1 MCITNRRTFE
11 TPSTVTL
18 STAQQQRLDSLSES
32 RVVSLK
38 WNLQSGGD
46 QFLFV
51 RVQEVAPDTV
61 VYLPG
66 NNSPRHGLDTII
78 PASGGVSQIVLRPGG
93 SALLRA
99 TFMPPAEAI
108 TGNLD
113 YNNQHKMAYYKPP
126 TSSWGRYYA
135 TYYKDTALYNPD
147 IPDSLNPYRTTWT
160 FLRRSLPVDTT
171 GVIRWEPI
179 EYALPISA
187 GLTRIQNLHPA
198 LTLYPSG
205 NTVVASVV
213 WSCHSVTASDTLHR
227 EIVFR
232 NVFFEEGVANGSFGQ
247 LEHVDDYYKNNIF
260 NLGQSMAWT
269 AWGTPVIS
277 RLSDSGFAILYSDAT
292 LGIQAKIRKHPGTS
306 SWWWMPGVYSAAV
319 TVSDIYPYMMSEA
332 GRFPTVPS
340 FAHVG
345 NRDSTIGFAW
355 AQPTVSGRQTIL
367 YGRLAQGREPGNPA
381 VPMVVTS
388 TTTLRNVTFNE
399 PNGQHYFPCMD
410 QTQDPYS
417 RIQEVIVWEVPQSIN
432 KRLLTNQTSVQL
444 LNLRSIW
451 VEPTSLLGTPW
462 LWGTNTVLASIPAMG
477 GQGTS
482 YTAPLY
488 ASIASTNDLTGVAVP
503 DDHHAFFSIPYT
515 TSRGMKQGTFRYTED
530 FNEKRILDYSLGGVF
545 PQAATSQLRQVGRQ
559 GVLYQTGGEGDNPI
573 VRTTRQFFAR
583 SAPTSYMAEGRA
595 LKFIVDDSS
604 TCSVHSTMFNPW
616 FANDE
621 QAAGLSLVARD
632 TTDRIINELPQ
643 AQALFRTLNFQSHDS
658 TRIGLM
664 IVGEFAGSDTIGR
677 RVMVIAELMESASK
691 SVAYLLDSFNLSSSS
706 ALYRHSIDTTFDL
719 LSGTY
724 FLRVRFDTTNASVP
738 VAQYDSRY
746 SVSEILAR
754 IEDDGLGKLR
764 REGDAGSN
772 QARIDAQPNPFTG
785 ITELRFSIPK
795 AGNAAVR
802 VFDPIGR
809 PVAVVLPQQWMDV
822 GRYAVEFDGSQ
833 LQPGTYLVE
842 LMLGQQRVVEKM
854 VVVR

>member
-1 MCITNRRTFE
+1 MVNRRTFE
-11 TPSTVTL
+11 PPDYRTTISQARRDSMVTL
-18 STAQQQRLDSLSES
+18 AENRRIRLKLNLLRKDFQQYEFVQVRELAADTTRLVGDS
-32 RVVSLK
+32 V
-38 WNLQSGGD
+38 
-46 QFLFV
+46 
-51 RVQEVAPDTV
+51 
-61 VYLPG
+61 
-66 NNSPRHGLDTII
+66 PRQALNVIVPADGTIEI
-78 PASGGVSQIVLRPGG
+78 ALRPGSG
-93 SALLRA
+93 SLLEIVYKQ
-99 TFMPPAEAI
+99 PAEAI

-171 GVIRWEPI
+171 GVIRWEPM

-205 NTVVASVV
+205 NDVVASVV

-227 EIVFR
+227 EVVFR
-232 NVFFEEGVANGSFGQ
+232 NVFFQDGAANGSFGQ
-247 LEHVDDYYKNNIF
+247 LEHVDDYYKNNIY

-292 LGIQAKIRKHPGTS
+292 FGIQAKIRKRPGIST
-306 SWWWMPGVYSAAV
+306 WWWMPGVYSAAV

-345 NRDSTIGFAW
+345 NRDSTTGFSW

-381 VPMVVTS
+381 IPMVITNAS
-388 TTTLRNVTFNE
+388 TLRNVTFNE
-399 PNGQHYFPCMD
+399 PNGRHYFPSMD
-410 QTQDPYS
+410 QTQDPFG
-417 RIQEVIVWEVPQSIN
+417 RIQEVIVWETPVSIN
-432 KRLLTNQTSVQL
+432 RRLLTNQTSMQC

-462 LWGTNTVLASIPAMG
+462 LWGTNTVVASIPAMG
-477 GQGTS
+477 GQGTD
-482 YTAPLY
+482 YAAPMY

-530 FNEKRILDYSLGGVF
+530 FNEKRILDYSFGGVF

-559 GVLYQTGGEGDNPI
+559 GVLYQTGGEGDNPTMH
-573 VRTTRQFFAR
+573 TTRQFFAR
-583 SAPTSYMAEGRA
+583 SAPTEYMAEGRA
-595 LKFIVDDSS
+595 LAMLVDDSA
-604 TCSVHSTMFNPW
+604 TCSVHSTMFNAW
-616 FANDE
+616 YANDAT
-621 QAAGLSLVARD
+621 AAGISLVARD
-632 TTDRIINELPQ
+632 TTDRIINTLPQ
-643 AQALFRTLNFQSHDS
+643 AQALFRTLYFHSHDS
-658 TRIGLM
+658 TRIGLTV
-664 IVGEFAGSDTIGR
+664 VGEFAGSDTTGR
-677 RVMVIAELMESASK
+677 RVMVVAELMDSASN
-691 SVAYLLDSFNLSSSS
+691 SVVYQVDSFNLSASS
-706 ALYRHSIDTTFDL
+706 ALYRRSIDTTFDL

-724 FLRVRFDTTNASVP
+724 FLRVRFDTANVSVP
-738 VAQYDSRY
+738 VAQYGSRY
-746 SVSEILAR
+746 GVSEILSK
-754 IEDDGLGKLR
+754 IDGDGLGKVR
-764 REGDAGSN
+764 REGAITSN
-772 QARIDAQPNPFTG
+772 HARISAQPNPLSGT
-785 ITELRFSIPK
+785 TELRFSIPS
-795 AGNAAVR
+795 AGDVAIR

-809 PVAVVLPQQWMDV
+809 PVAEVLPGQWMDA
-822 GRYAVEFDGSQ
+822 GRYAVGFDASQ
-833 LQPGTYLVE
+833 LPPGTYIVE